1 MWVYTATLCLAEAQQ
16 EKNPNQIAIQSIQY
30 MPRAVWRHNTEFLSD
45 HIVGLWV
52 HKRMQE
58 NPPILL
64 HSLGFSCNSLAD
76 CGFGSELAAGF
87 PEIVQIR
94 HCRSPRGRY
103 CSFLKN
109 GFKILFIYR
118 RLGLKPRS
126 TQIARELGDS
136 LAISGLQGDFVP
148 S

>member
-1 MWVYTATLCLAEAQQ
+1 M
-16 EKNPNQIAIQSIQY
+16 QSVQY
-30 MPRAVWRHNTEFLSD
+30 MPGAVWRHNTEFLSD

-94 HCRSPRGRY
+94 HCRSQRGHY
-103 CSFLKN
+103 
-109 GFKILFIYR
+109 
-118 RLGLKPRS
+118 
-126 TQIARELGDS
+126 
-136 LAISGLQGDFVP
+136 
-148 S
+148 